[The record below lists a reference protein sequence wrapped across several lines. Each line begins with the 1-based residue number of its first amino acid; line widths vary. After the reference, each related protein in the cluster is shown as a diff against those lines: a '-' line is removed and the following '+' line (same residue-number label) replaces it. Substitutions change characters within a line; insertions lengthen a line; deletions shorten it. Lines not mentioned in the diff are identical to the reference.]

1 MFTHFKNIDTA
12 FQHIRRFTYLLVF
25 ACVAICCFAIYES
38 YRSTADFKAHIY
50 ILANGKALEAVA
62 SDRKSNIPVEARDH
76 IKVFHEAFFNLDP
89 DDKQI
94 RAAVTKALYLADESA
109 KKAFDDL
116 QEKGYYNSL
125 VSGNV
130 SQQLTV
136 DSISLNTVNY
146 PYEFTCYATEK
157 LVRSTTV
164 TLRSLVTR
172 GDLRNVNRSD
182 NNPHGFLIE
191 HWETLDNHDLST
203 QNRQP

>member
-25 ACVAICCFAIYES
+25 ACVATCCFAIYES

-94 RAAVTKALYLADESA
+94 RATVTRALYLADESA

-125 VSGNV
+125 ISGNV

-136 DSISLNTVNY
+136 DSISLNTMNY
-146 PYEFTCYATEK
+146 PYAFTCYATEK

-164 TLRSLVTR
+164 TTRLLVTK
-172 GDLRNVNRSD
+172 GDLRNVSRSD